1 MGDRARA
8 VEAFKIGE
16 QHAKVNPT
24 QAFNN
29 FMSAAYID
37 PTWGQAHYQVGNNL
51 MDLQKHYAAI
61 AAYRRALEC
70 KNEPLEEA
78 RIYANLGYALST
90 IGDLDESLEASTKA
104 TELDPLL
111 PMPWANLSLVYQLL
125 NRTEMAVSCAMKSH
139 ELDKDDPAYEVQL
152 AFALMHNRQFA
163 DGLKYFEA
171 RFPYKL
177 TKYLSM
183 PFTKWRG
190 ERNKIV
196 YVAADQGLGD
206 SLSFARFVPEAARRC
221 KHLFLGVQP
230 EMISVLEWALT
241 KHDNITIQPMG
252 QNFPGYDHWTTFV
265 SLPWA
270 MGLSNEEIINCPHI
284 DPRIGSGSR
293 HWRVPDRALHIGIA
307 WAGSELNLINHHRS
321 IPLPLFLELQRC
333 PGVQLYSLQM
343 DDKKKE
349 LGDWGVTP
357 VVRDL
362 SGYITSVADTVGIM
376 KNLDLVVS
384 CESACAH
391 IAALADVE
399 CWIPYSLLGK
409 DFRIGITGEQAIWA
423 PKTKYFL
430 QERRGEWGDVFAKMV
445 TALRGRLGQVDEQR
459 GAISPRELA
468 RTSALGG

>member
-8 VEAFKIGE
+8 VEAYKIGE
-16 QHAKVNPT
+16 QHAGQNPT
-24 QAFNN
+24 QAFHN
-29 FMSAAYID
+29 FMAAAYID
-37 PTWGQAHYQVGNNL
+37 PTWGTAHYQVGNNL

-70 KNEPLEEA
+70 KHEPADLA
-78 RIYANLGYALST
+78 KVYANYGYALST
-90 IGDLDESLEASTKA
+90 IGELDESVAASSKA
-104 TELDPLL
+104 TDLDPSL

-125 NRTEMAVSCAMKSH
+125 GKTETAVSCAMKAH
-139 ELDKDDPAYEVQL
+139 ELNPDDASYEVQL

-163 DGLKYFEA
+163 YGLKHFEA

-177 TKYLSM
+177 TQYLSM

-190 ERNKIV
+190 ERNKVV

-206 SLSFARFVPEAARRC
+206 TLSFARFVPEAASRC

-230 EMISVLEWALT
+230 AMIKVLEWALV
-241 KHDNITIQPMG
+241 KHDNITIQPLG

-270 MGLSNEEIINCPHI
+270 MGLTTDEIVNCPHI
-284 DPRIGSGSR
+284 DPRIGRGR
-293 HWRVPDRALHIGIA
+293 KDWKVPDRKLHIGIA
-307 WAGSELNLINHHRS
+307 WAGSDLNLINPHRS
-321 IPLPLFLELQRC
+321 IPLVHFLELHQC

-343 DDKKKE
+343 DEKKKD
-349 LGDWGVTP
+349 LLDWAVTP

-362 SGYITSVADTVGIM
+362 SGYIENVADTVGVM
-376 KNLDLVVS
+376 KHLDLVVS

-399 CWIPYSLLGK
+399 CWVPYSRLGK
-409 DFRIGITGEQAIWA
+409 DFRIGIDGTEAIWT
-423 PKTKYFL
+423 PKTTYWL
-430 QERRGEWGDVFAKMV
+430 QEKAGDWRPVFDKMV
-445 TALRGRLGQVDEQR
+445 DKLRGRLGDLDGSR
-459 GAISPRELA
+459 RALSARELETTA
-468 RTSALGG
+468 S